1 MSEKKVVI
9 EVDEEVGAILV
20 YDELNPFKGIDV
32 LDISE
37 MEKALRIAKEM
48 AFGTVDEVWDN

>member
-20 YDELNPFKGIDV
+20 YDELNPLKGIDV

-37 MEKALRIAKEM
+37 MEVALEIARDLVSGGK
-48 AFGTVDEVWDN
+48 